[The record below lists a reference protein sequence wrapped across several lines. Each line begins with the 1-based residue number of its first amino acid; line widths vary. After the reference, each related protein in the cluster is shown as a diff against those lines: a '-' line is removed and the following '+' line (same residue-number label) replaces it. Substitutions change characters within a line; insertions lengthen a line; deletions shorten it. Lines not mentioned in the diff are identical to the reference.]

1 MKSPRLEGSFAVSP
15 EDVSMTALATLRG
28 LDSITLSALPNAAND
43 DEMAED
49 RTLREVPDEVCMGPG
64 DRLDGWLR

>member
-1 MKSPRLEGSFAVSP
+1 
-15 EDVSMTALATLRG
+15 MTALATLRG

-49 RTLREVPDEVCMGPG
+49 WTLREVPDEVCMGPG